1 MSVNFRKPR
10 IGFVNLILSFLKG
23 QEKAVQLS
31 REIVDYLEKELAV
44 EVVEFSQP
52 VAQRPQAKE
61 AWIRFKAENV
71 DAVILFNGTFNTGEL
86 AAEIIRNLD
95 CPFALWGL
103 GELALETR
111 D

>member
-31 REIVDYLEKELAV
+31 REVVDYLEKELDV
-44 EVVEFSQP
+44 EVIESSQA
-52 VAQRPQAKE
+52 VAQGPQAKQ
-61 AWIRFKAENV
+61 AWMRSKAENV

-86 AAEIIRNLD
+86 VAEIIRSLD

-103 GELALETR
+103 G
-111 D
+111 

>member
-52 VAQRPQAKE
+52 VAQRPRGRRQ
-61 AWIRFKAENV
+61 N
-71 DAVILFNGTFNTGEL
+71 
-86 AAEIIRNLD
+86 
-95 CPFALWGL
+95 
-103 GELALETR
+103 
-111 D
+111 